1 MARAK
6 CLALA
11 LLLLSGFSS
20 VAQTQPSAKPTTKN
34 GPKLGL
40 LIADLRHERWQTDVE
55 QFTIRAGELDSSVM
69 TRDAQSDADLQF
81 EQAKELISKGAKV
94 LVVNAVDG
102 DKAAELV
109 SYAHKHGVPVVCYDR
124 MILGGHPDFFVSY
137 DNERI
142 GELQAE
148 SLLKLAPQGNYVL
161 LEGSSTDDNATL
173 FYQGHLKVLKAATDS
188 GKVTVVSQQWV
199 KDWSETEAYMQMMK
213 ALAVTK
219 NIQAVVAAND
229 DTASGAAQA
238 LLDMNVKPFPV
249 ISGQDSDLSAVVR
262 IIKGTQTMS
271 IYKPMTP
278 LARLGAEAAVELAKG
293 KKPTAQI
300 TMNNGDSQVPA
311 ILLVPKAVDRS
322 NLMQTVFAD
331 KFQNPAIVQKEL
343 TEQEWQAFAAQGSGN
358 SGGSK

>member
-11 LLLLSGFSS
+11 VLLLAGLSS
-20 VAQTQPSAKPTTKN
+20 VAQTAAPAKPTAKN
-34 GPKLGL
+34 GPKLGF
-40 LIADLRHERWQTDVE
+40 LISDLRHERWQTDVD
-55 QFTIRAGELDSSVM
+55 QFTNRAGELDAIVL
-69 TRDAQSDADLQF
+69 TRDGQSDPDLQLD
-81 EQAKELISKGAKV
+81 QAKELITKGVKV

-102 DKAAELV
+102 DKATEIV
-109 SYAHKHGVPVVCYDR
+109 WYAHKHGVPVVCYDR

-148 SLLKLAPQGNYVL
+148 YLLKLAPQGNYVL

-173 FYQGHLKVLKAATDS
+173 FHQGHMKVLKDAVAS
-188 GKVTVVSQQWV
+188 GKVTVISQQWV

-219 NIQAVVAAND
+219 NIQAIVAAND

-262 IIKGTQTMS
+262 IIKGTQAMS

-278 LARLGAEAAVELAKG
+278 LARLGAEAAVELANG
-293 KKPTAQI
+293 KKPVPQ
-300 TMNNGDSQVPA
+300 MMLSNGESPIPSV
-311 ILLVPKAVDRS
+311 LLIPKAVDRS

-331 KFQNPAIVQKEL
+331 KFQIPAIVQKEL
-343 TEQEWQAFAAQGSGN
+343 TEQEWQAFAAQAGNN
-358 SGGSK
+358 SGK

>member
-6 CLALA
+6 CLALTVF
-11 LLLLSGFSS
+11 LLAATCGL
-20 VAQTQPSAKPTTKN
+20 VRAQTQTKTPAD
-34 GPKLGL
+34 GGLKLGL

-55 QFTIRAGELDSSVM
+55 QFTIRAGELNAAVV
-69 TRDAQSDADLQF
+69 TRDAQSDPDVQLA
-81 EQAKELISKGAKV
+81 QAKELITKGIKV

-109 SYAHKHGVPVVCYDR
+109 AFAHKHNVPVVCYDR

-148 SLLKLAPQGNYVL
+148 YLLKLAPQGNYVL
-161 LEGSSTDDNATL
+161 MEGSSADDNATL
-173 FYQGHLKVLKAATDS
+173 FHQGHIKVLRAAADS
-188 GKVTVVSQQWV
+188 GKIKIVSERWV
-199 KDWSETEAYMQMMK
+199 KDWSETEAYMEMMK

-219 NIQAVVAAND
+219 DIQAVVAAND

-238 LLDMNVKPFPV
+238 LLDNNVKPFPV

-262 IIKGTQTMS
+262 IIKGTQSMS
-271 IYKPMTP
+271 IYKPMKP
-278 LARLGAEAAVELAKG
+278 LARLGAEVAMDLANG
-293 KKPTAQI
+293 KKPASQ
-300 TMNNGDSQVPA
+300 MVLSNGDSNVPSV
-311 ILLVPKAVDRS
+311 LLTPRAVDRS

-331 KFQNPAIVQKEL
+331 KFQSTAIVQKEL
-343 TEQEWQAFAAQGSGN
+343 TEQEWRAFSTQADN

>member
-1 MARAK
+1 MARGK
-6 CLALA
+6 FLALT
-11 LLLLSGFSS
+11 LLLLSGLPS
-20 VAQTQPSAKPTTKN
+20 VAQTQPAAKPAPKN

-40 LIADLRHERWQTDVE
+40 MIADLRHERWQTDVD
-55 QFTIRAGELDSSVM
+55 QFTNRAGELDSAVL
-69 TRDAQSDADLQF
+69 TRDAQSNADLQF
-81 EQAKELISKGAKV
+81 DQAKELISKGVKV

-109 SYAHKHGVPVVCYDR
+109 AYAHKHGVPVVCYDR

-148 SLLKLAPQGNYVL
+148 YLLKLAPQGNYVL

-173 FYQGHLKVLKAATDS
+173 YYQGHLKVLKDAVDT
-188 GKVTVVSQQWV
+188 GKIKVVTQQWV

-213 ALAVTK
+213 ALAVSK
-219 NIQAVVAAND
+219 DIQAVIAAND

-262 IIKGTQTMS
+262 IIKGTQSMS

-278 LARLGAEAAVELAKG
+278 LARMGAEAAIELAKG
-293 KKPTAQI
+293 KKPVAEMTVS
-300 TMNNGDSQVPA
+300 NGDSQVPA
-311 ILLVPKAVDRS
+311 VLLVPKAVDRS

-331 KFQNPAIVQKEL
+331 KFQSPAIVQKEL
-343 TEQEWQAFAAQGSGN
+343 TEQEWRSFAAHAGTN
-358 SGGSK
+358 GGSN